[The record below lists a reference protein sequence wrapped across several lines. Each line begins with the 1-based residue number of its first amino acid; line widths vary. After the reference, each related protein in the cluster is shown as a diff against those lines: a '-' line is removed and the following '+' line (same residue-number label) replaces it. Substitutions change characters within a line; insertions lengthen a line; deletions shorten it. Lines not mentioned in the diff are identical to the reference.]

1 MKIPRICTIRQFLK
15 IGKHEGGPLSVQ
27 FILNLSS
34 AKMKMNKMT
43 RTYTVYKTY
52 LHYTTALF
60 GDIYTDCV

>member
-34 AKMKMNKMT
+34 VNMKMNKM
-43 RTYTVYKTY
+43 
-52 LHYTTALF
+52 
-60 GDIYTDCV
+60 IYQNIHRVQKLSPIYYCAIR